1 MSFKKNAVSYG
12 IWALYL
18 MGIGVVLSFMGM
30 VVGHQDTGV
39 PYMALLLVALAFGS
53 LFLVYFLAK
62 RLVDRVQIKKMTS
75 DRAALIEGVLAA
87 ALLGVGTVLRLVMT
101 GGGGKPR
108 TMKSPK

>member
-39 PYMALLLVALAFGS
+39 PYMACLL
-53 LFLVYFLAK
+53 Y
-62 RLVDRVQIKKMTS
+62 TS
-75 DRAALIEGVLAA
+75 DAADE
-87 ALLGVGTVLRLVMT
+87 
-101 GGGGKPR
+101 
-108 TMKSPK
+108 